1 MDYKMLG
8 KRLKEIRKM
17 RDMSQQDLSY
27 EIEYSIPHISHVE
40 NDDRPRKRDSPVYAF
55 RNVSCARSS
64 LSWLSPNVWL
74 RKNRLTLDWYLHTSR
89 SNARLSRN
97 ITTRATRYVSPA
109 CSAMVSLPFLR
120 SRRRACRP

>member
-40 NDDRPRKRDSPVYAF
+40 MAVQKRAWI
-55 RNVSCARSS
+55 
-64 LSWLSPNVWL
+64 LW
-74 RKNRLTLDWYLHTSR
+74 
-89 SNARLSRN
+89 
-97 ITTRATRYVSPA
+97 
-109 CSAMVSLPFLR
+109 
-120 SRRRACRP
+120 